1 VVQILRELVKGSV
14 VRGKRKKEGRHNS
27 GIDNI
32 RATDGKISK
41 GPEYRKN
48 DYISTS
54 LISPILS
61 FWQQQLF
68 SMNWSEFFK
77 EYLEYAKR
85 MARIN
90 EELIKRSL
98 RVTQLL
104 IELSDNAQ
112 HLNDLYKESIEI
124 TEEAYKNWLN
134 VNFDFWNK
142 NEISTTTAKKN
153 DTYSEKMKAK
163 NRNANLTR
171 EEQKSIN
178 SMFKDSLTFD

>member
-1 VVQILRELVKGSV
+1 MVQILGELVKGSV

-27 GIDNI
+27 ETDNF

-54 LISPILS
+54 LGSPILS

-77 EYLEYAKR
+77 EYLEYAKK
-85 MARIN
+85 MARMN

-98 RVTQLL
+98 RMTQLF

-124 TEEAYKNWLN
+124 TEETYKNWLN

-142 NEISTTTAKKN
+142 NKISTPTAKKN
-153 DTYSEKMKAK
+153 DTYREKMTEK
-163 NRNANLTR
+163 NRNAILTR

>member
-1 VVQILRELVKGSV
+1 MVQKLRELVKGSV

-27 GIDNI
+27 GIDNF
-32 RATDGKISK
+32 RTTDGKISK

-61 FWQQQLF
+61 FWQQLF

-77 EYLEYAKR
+77 EYLEYTKR

-98 RVTQLL
+98 RMTQLF

-112 HLNDLYKESIEI
+112 QLNDLYKESIEI
-124 TEEAYKNWLN
+124 TEAAYKNWLN

-142 NEISTTTAKKN
+142 NEISTSTAKK
-153 DTYSEKMKAK
+153 
-163 NRNANLTR
+163 RNANLTN

>member
-1 VVQILRELVKGSV
+1 VVQILGELVKGSV
-14 VRGKRKKEGRHNS
+14 VRGKRKKEGRHNR
-27 GIDNI
+27 GIDNF
-32 RATDGKISK
+32 RTTDGKISK
-41 GPEYRKN
+41 SPEYRKN

-54 LISPILS
+54 LIAPILS

-68 SMNWSEFFK
+68 PMKWSEFYK

-98 RVTQLL
+98 RMTQLF

-112 HLNDLYKESIEI
+112 HLNELYKGSIEI
-124 TEEAYKNWLN
+124 TEAAYKNWLN

-142 NEISTTTAKKN
+142 NEISTST
-153 DTYSEKMKAK
+153 AK
-163 NRNANLTR
+163 NRNANLTN
-171 EEQKSIN
+171 EEQKSIK

>member
-27 GIDNI
+27 GIDNF

-61 FWQQQLF
+61 FWQQRLF

-98 RVTQLL
+98 RMTQLL

-124 TEEAYKNWLN
+124 AEETYKNWLN

-142 NEISTTTAKKN
+142 NKISTPTAKKN
-153 DTYSEKMKAK
+153 DTYREKMTAK

>member
-1 VVQILRELVKGSV
+1 

-27 GIDNI
+27 GIDNF

-41 GPEYRKN
+41 GSEYRKN

-54 LISPILS
+54 LVSPILS

-77 EYLEYAKR
+77 EYLESAKQ

-98 RVTQLL
+98 RMTQLF

-112 HLNDLYKESIEI
+112 QLNDLYKESIEI

-142 NEISTTTAKKN
+142 NEISTPTAKKN
-153 DTYSEKMKAK
+153 DIYREKMTAK

>member
-1 VVQILRELVKGSV
+1 VVQILGELVKGSV

-27 GIDNI
+27 GIDNF
-32 RATDGKISK
+32 RATDEKISK

-90 EELIKRSL
+90 EEIIKRSL
-98 RVTQLL
+98 KMTQLF

-124 TEEAYKNWLN
+124 TEGAYKNWLN
-134 VNFDFWNK
+134 VNFNFWNK
-142 NEISTTTAKKN
+142 NEISTSTAKK
-153 DTYSEKMKAK
+153 
-163 NRNANLTR
+163 
-171 EEQKSIN
+171 
-178 SMFKDSLTFD
+178 

>member
-1 VVQILRELVKGSV
+1 VVQILGELVKGSV

-27 GIDNI
+27 GIDNF
-32 RATDGKISK
+32 RATGGKISK
-41 GPEYRKN
+41 GPEFRKN

-54 LISPILS
+54 LTSPIIS

-68 SMNWSEFFK
+68 SMNWSESFK

-98 RVTQLL
+98 RMTQLF

-112 HLNDLYKESIEI
+112 HLNELYKESIEI
-124 TEEAYKNWLN
+124 TEAAYKNWLN

-142 NEISTTTAKKN
+142 NEISTST
-153 DTYSEKMKAK
+153 AK
-163 NRNANLTR
+163 NRNANLTN

>member
-1 VVQILRELVKGSV
+1 MVQILRELVKGSV

-27 GIDNI
+27 GIDNF

-41 GPEYRKN
+41 GSEYRKN

-54 LISPILS
+54 LGSPILS

-98 RVTQLL
+98 RVTQLF

-142 NEISTTTAKKN
+142 NEISTSTAKKN

>member
-1 VVQILRELVKGSV
+1 
-14 VRGKRKKEGRHNS
+14 
-27 GIDNI
+27 
-32 RATDGKISK
+32 
-41 GPEYRKN
+41 
-48 DYISTS
+48 
-54 LISPILS
+54 
-61 FWQQQLF
+61 
-68 SMNWSEFFK
+68 
-77 EYLEYAKR
+77 

-98 RVTQLL
+98 RMTQLF

-124 TEEAYKNWLN
+124 TEETYKNWLN

-142 NEISTTTAKKN
+142 NKISTPTAKKN
-153 DTYSEKMKAK
+153 DTYREKMIEK

>member
-1 VVQILRELVKGSV
+1 VVQILGELVKGSV

-27 GIDNI
+27 GIDNF

-85 MARIN
+85 MARMN

-98 RVTQLL
+98 RMTQLF
-104 IELSDNAQ
+104 IELSDNSQ

-124 TEEAYKNWLN
+124 TEETYKNWLN

-142 NEISTTTAKKN
+142 NKISTPTAKKN
-153 DTYSEKMKAK
+153 DTYREKMTAK

>member
-1 VVQILRELVKGSV
+1 MVQKLRELVKGSV

-27 GIDNI
+27 GIDNF
-32 RATDGKISK
+32 RTTDGKISK

-54 LISPILS
+54 LIAPIVS

-68 SMNWSEFFK
+68 PMKWSEFYK

-85 MARIN
+85 MAQIY
-90 EELIKRSL
+90 EELTKRSL
-98 RVTQLL
+98 RMTQLF

-112 HLNDLYKESIEI
+112 QLNDLYKESIEI

-142 NEISTTTAKKN
+142 NEISTPTAKKN
-153 DTYSEKMKAK
+153 DTYREKMTAK

>member
-1 VVQILRELVKGSV
+1 MVQVLGELVKGSV

-27 GIDNI
+27 GIDNF
-32 RATDGKISK
+32 RVADRKISK

-54 LISPILS
+54 LISPIIS

-68 SMNWSEFFK
+68 FMNWSEFFK

-98 RVTQLL
+98 RMTQLF

-124 TEEAYKNWLN
+124 TEEAYKKWLN
-134 VNFDFWNK
+134 VNFFWNK
-142 NEISTTTAKKN
+142 NEISTSTAKKN
-153 DTYSEKMKAK
+153 DTYSEKMTAK